1 MFRLAGVSENAVR
14 KHMSVTVTETVLIE
28 FLKERFPSEVI
39 SLYASPME
47 REEDQVKSLSK
58 ALREMMRK
66 ELLDVKNNETI

>member
-1 MFRLAGVSENAVR
+1 
-14 KHMSVTVTETVLIE
+14 MSVTVTETVLIE

>member
-1 MFRLAGVSENAVR
+1 
-14 KHMSVTVTETVLIE
+14 
-28 FLKERFPSEVI
+28 
-39 SLYASPME
+39 ME